1 MTTADLQLPSA
12 PSSAR
17 TAGARRR
24 LALRVTDSQ
33 DVLLRILIVL
43 RRRGCTVTHVDY
55 AAADRHRPGH
65 LVIGVE
71 APAGRAHCVDRWL
84 ANLVEVIAVD

>member
-1 MTTADLQLPSA
+1 MITADLQLPSV
-12 PSSAR
+12 R
-17 TAGARRR
+17 TGGARRR
-24 LALRVTDSQ
+24 LELHVADGG
-33 DVLLRILIVL
+33 DVLLRVLIVL
-43 RRRGCTVTHVDY
+43 RRRGCAVTHVDY

-71 APAGRAHCVDRWL
+71 APAGRAHRVDRWL

>member
-1 MTTADLQLPSA
+1 MTTADLQRPTV
-12 PSSAR
+12 R
-17 TAGARRR
+17 TGGVRQR
-24 LALRVTDSQ
+24 LALHVTDNR
-33 DVLLRILIVL
+33 DVLLRVLIVL

-55 AAADRHRPGH
+55 AAADRHGPGH

-71 APAGRAHCVDRWL
+71 APAGRPRRVDRWL